1 MCTVPTGVSN
11 FPEDLFVQPQ
21 AVSSFKFSNLLSYN
35 FMDRGG
41 HFAAF
46 EEPQL
51 LATEI
56 RNFVQLA
63 EKL

>member
-1 MCTVPTGVSN
+1 MSS
-11 FPEDLFVQPQ
+11 FPEDLFITPQ
-21 AVSSFKFSNLLSYN
+21 AVASFKFSNLLSYN
-35 FMDRGG
+35 IMDRGG

-46 EEPQL
+46 EEPRL

-56 RNFVQLA
+56 RSFVRMV